1 MKFASLADVFMPSTG
16 SVEVCAGLRPRRSL
30 KTLLAVA
37 LAGAA
42 LVSRADDLTQIDV
55 PAVDPAEMTY
65 SAFDPTH
72 TMIGERALLAAMQH
86 IAEAATRYPV
96 KTEREGYFDYT
107 KGLRVGVDSSKHLL
121 NLHYESLRRH
131 ARDASIGTK
140 RTFSIAYTLT
150 QSGDTT
156 RIVLAFPTQA
166 QDEVKSEILNP
177 TPKLWDIEGIT
188 ADYQRIAT
196 ALHGPELPMTTM
208 AQGEIESKYKPDVVL
223 ANLDRM
229 LGHMSV
235 GVPTGPSATSGAAST
250 GVFVYT
256 VNGKRLPLFIKIY
269 AYHDGSKV
277 QYQIQLPYTLA
288 ADGSFKGSEVVTGF
302 VPALQR
308 IADN

>member
-1 MKFASLADVFMPSTG
+1 MKFASLADAFTPAPG
-16 SVEVCAGLRPRRSL
+16 SAEVRAGLDLRRSF
-30 KTLLAVA
+30 KTLLTVA

-55 PAVDPAEMTY
+55 PAVEPAEMTY

-72 TMIGERALLAAMQH
+72 TLIGERALIAALQRV
-86 IAEAATRYPV
+86 AEAQTRYPA
-96 KTEREGYFDYT
+96 KKERKGQFHYVT
-107 KGLRVGVDSSKHLL
+107 GLRVDVDTPKHLL
-121 NLHYESLRRH
+121 ILQYGLLRRDG
-131 ARDASIGTK
+131 RDDSIGTT
-140 RTFSIAYTLT
+140 RTFSIGYTLT
-150 QSGDTT
+150 QSGDRTH
-156 RIVLAFPTQA
+156 IVLAFPTQA
-166 QDEVKSEILNP
+166 QDEVKSEVLIP

-196 ALHGPELPMTTM
+196 VLHGPELSMNIM

-235 GVPTGPSATSGAAST
+235 GVPTGPSATSGAASA

-256 VNGKRLPLFIKIY
+256 ANGKRLPLFTKIY

-277 QYQIQLPYTLA
+277 QYQIQLPYTLQ
-288 ADGSFKGSEVVTGF
+288 ADGSFKGSEAVTGF

-308 IADN
+308 ITDN